1 MKDSQFIDEK
11 IIVRMQTDIALLK
24 QSYEKIVEP
33 TLRDINTKLDNL
45 SYVTHGE
52 FEEHRADIDQR
63 FKEVRK
69 RTWVQN
75 TLSAI
80 AGAVLTLLATY
91 FIKDLLNK

>member
-1 MKDSQFIDEK
+1 MAATTTKQVDLAK
-11 IIVRMQTDIALLK
+11 LQTDVALLK
-24 QSYEKIVEP
+24 QFNEKVVEP

-45 SYVTHGE
+45 SYVTQAE
-52 FEEHRADIDQR
+52 FEEHKSDIDQR
-63 FKEVRK
+63 FKEAKK
-69 RTWVQN
+69 RTWLQN